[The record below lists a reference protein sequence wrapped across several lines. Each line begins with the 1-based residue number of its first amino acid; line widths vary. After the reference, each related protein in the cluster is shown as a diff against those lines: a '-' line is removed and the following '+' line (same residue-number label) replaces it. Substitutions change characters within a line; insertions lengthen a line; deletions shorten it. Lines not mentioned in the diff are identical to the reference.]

1 MPDVHVNAW
10 EGFGKEWIDNDAKAL
25 GVYIALLI
33 LRFRVRYSTDIPIL
47 CREESLMESR
57 LRPYLALLLHDEE
70 EELREAVDTGKRFL
84 KALVAHT
91 TLPEYEEV
99 LDSIELDF
107 YGMFKEA
114 YLRHVNR
121 EAMAVKI
128 ADYDA
133 APFIKTFLS
142 DVASNRFSRG
152 KITTAGSSILLTPF
166 GDLMDFYGL
175 SEEDVRRFLG
185 ILRESGIMFLD
196 IVPAPVLEQ
205 DFIESLS

>member
-1 MPDVHVNAW
+1 MPNVHVNVW

-25 GVYIALLI
+25 GVYVALLI
-33 LRFRVRYSTDIPIL
+33 LQFRVRYRTDIPFL

-57 LRPYLALLLHDEE
+57 LKPYLALLLNDEE
-70 EELREAVDTGKRFL
+70 EELREAVDTGKGFL

-91 TLPEYEEV
+91 PLLEYEEA

-107 YGMFKEA
+107 YERFREV

-121 EAMAVKI
+121 AAMAVKI
-128 ADYDA
+128 ADSDA
-133 APFIKTFLS
+133 LPFIKTFLS

-166 GDLMDFYGL
+166 GDLIDFYGL
-175 SEEDVRRFLG
+175 SEDDVRKFLE

-196 IVPAPVLEQ
+196 IVPAPVLEPE
-205 DFIESLS
+205 FIESLV

>member
-1 MPDVHVNAW
+1 MTEETESW
-10 EGFGKEWIDNDAKAL
+10 FGKEWIDEDAKAL
-25 GVYIALLI
+25 GVYVALLI
-33 LRFRVRYSTDIPIL
+33 LQFRVRYSTDTPFL
-47 CREESLMESR
+47 CREEGLMESR
-57 LRPYLALLLHDEE
+57 LKPYLALLLHDEE
-70 EELREAVDTGKRFL
+70 ELSEAVDTGKVFL

-91 TLPEYEEV
+91 SLPEYVEV
-99 LDSIELDF
+99 LDSVELDF

-128 ADYDA
+128 ADSDA

-166 GDLMDFYGL
+166 GDFIEFYGL
-175 SEEDVRRFLG
+175 SGDDVRRFLE

-196 IVPAPVLEQ
+196 IVSAPVLEP

>member
-1 MPDVHVNAW
+1 MTAETESW
-10 EGFGKEWIDNDAKAL
+10 FGKEWIDKDAKAL
-25 GVYIALLI
+25 GVYVALLI
-33 LRFRVRYSTDIPIL
+33 LRFRVRYRTDIPFL
-47 CREESLMESR
+47 CRDDSLMESR
-57 LRPYLALLLHDEE
+57 LKPYLALLLNDEE
-70 EELREAVDTGKRFL
+70 ELKEAVDTGKGFL
-84 KALVAHT
+84 KVLVEHT
-91 TLPEYEEV
+91 SLPEYEEA

-114 YLRHVNR
+114 YLRHINR

-133 APFIKTFLS
+133 PPFIKTFLS
-142 DVASNRFSRG
+142 DVASNRFPRG

-166 GDLMDFYGL
+166 GDFIDFYGL
-175 SEEDVRRFLG
+175 SEEDVRRFLE

>member
-1 MPDVHVNAW
+1 MTEETESW
-10 EGFGKEWIDNDAKAL
+10 FGKEWIDEDAKAL
-25 GVYIALLI
+25 GVYVALLI
-33 LRFRVRYSTDIPIL
+33 LQFRVRYSTDTPFL
-47 CREESLMESR
+47 CREEGLMESR
-57 LRPYLALLLHDEE
+57 LKPYLALLLHDEE
-70 EELREAVDTGKRFL
+70 ELSEAVDTGKVFL

-91 TLPEYEEV
+91 SLPEYVEV
-99 LDSIELDF
+99 LDSVELDF

-128 ADYDA
+128 ADSDA

-166 GDLMDFYGL
+166 GDFIEFYGL
-175 SEEDVRRFLG
+175 SGDDVRRFLE

-196 IVPAPVLEQ
+196 IVSAPVLEQ

>member
-1 MPDVHVNAW
+1 MTEETESW
-10 EGFGKEWIDNDAKAL
+10 FGKEWIDNDAKAL
-25 GVYIALLI
+25 GVYVALLI
-33 LRFRVRYSTDIPIL
+33 LRFRVRYRTDIPVL

-57 LRPYLALLLHDEE
+57 LKPYLALFLNDEQ
-70 EELREAVDTGKRFL
+70 EELKEAVDTGKGFL

-91 TLPEYEEV
+91 SLPEYEEA

-121 EAMAVKI
+121 EAMAVKLS
-128 ADYDA
+128 DSDV

-142 DVASNRFSRG
+142 DVASNRFSKG

-166 GDLMDFYGL
+166 GDFIDFYGL
-175 SEEDVRRFLG
+175 SEDDVRRFLE

>member
-1 MPDVHVNAW
+1 MTEETESW
-10 EGFGKEWIDNDAKAL
+10 FGKEWIDEDAKAL
-25 GVYIALLI
+25 GVYVALLI
-33 LRFRVRYSTDIPIL
+33 LQFRVRYSTDTPFL
-47 CREESLMESR
+47 CREEGLMESR
-57 LRPYLALLLHDEE
+57 LKPYLALLLHDEE
-70 EELREAVDTGKRFL
+70 ELSEAVDTGKVFL

-91 TLPEYEEV
+91 SLPEYVEV
-99 LDSIELDF
+99 LDSVELDF

-114 YLRHVNR
+114 YLRHINR

-128 ADYDA
+128 ADSDA

-166 GDLMDFYGL
+166 GDFIEFYGL
-175 SEEDVRRFLG
+175 SGDDVRRFLE

-196 IVPAPVLEQ
+196 IVSAPVLEQ